1 MHLSFPQLNLPVFA
15 RRPGKF
21 LFGNQFY
28 RCGSVT
34 ANETESNLANT
45 ASLIWHALKSM
56 PEPSNHINWAGKRE
70 KGPVWLW
77 RSCSPLL
84 KHSPVLRTEPLMANN
99 FSCFL
104 NWEIRWKLN
113 WYSRRFLRSRSKN
126 FETVDTGTLYG
137 KGT

>member
-21 LFGNQFY
+21 LFGNQFC

-34 ANETESNLANT
+34 ANEAESNLANT

-70 KGPVWLW
+70 KRACVVVAVVFSPSSSTI
-77 RSCSPLL
+77 RSS
-84 KHSPVLRTEPLMANN
+84 EPLMANN

-104 NWEIRWKLN
+104 NWEIRWKLS

-126 FETVDTGTLYG
+126 SETVDIGTLYG